1 MLFSCQKIVGGH
13 QSPGNHSTYLLLNKY
28 TGPGLLKYFFFD
40 QILNSKVWHYKN
52 LHILIIQ
59 PSMKRFATASKT
71 RRPMEYF
78 CGVTFDSNLFKCDQ
92 FSKVFKFFTLLL
104 SLKIEPEQA
113 VVCFFLTLGGI
124 SSAAS

>member
-1 MLFSCQKIVGGH
+1 
-13 QSPGNHSTYLLLNKY
+13 
-28 TGPGLLKYFFFD
+28 
-40 QILNSKVWHYKN
+40 
-52 LHILIIQ
+52 
-59 PSMKRFATASKT
+59 MKRFATASKT